1 MSRKYRIDRVEVTG
15 ATPFLGYDRCG
26 APMYSRDP
34 ERVMSWL
41 GDAWRYRFNQL
52 RSRRSRYLMGA
63 KNVLVPISD
72 NPDMRSIK
80 ETREDCSWLG
90 SCPDLILLSCQYL
103 ENTEWFAATK
113 RRKTNV
119 KHGRKPGPM
128 PSFRRKR
135 SGLRFTVLR
144 NNGKGYRIVTYSR
157 KHAEVIIGGT
167 NPAGH
172 RIPGDGARF
181 RVHIH
186 FRLSRPVLDSTSIH
200 VNWTAR
206 TISFTSPIPERD
218 HTPTGRRTGID
229 VGVRHEAALSDGR
242 LLDLPLAKLKQL
254 DKRIDKLHHAQ
265 ARCVREAGYSN
276 AKPYLK
282 HGPSKRYLELGRQ
295 ARALQERKTRIITD
309 WQHKT
314 SRWLVDRH
322 DLIVMETLQAANMTR
337 KPKPKPDPDKPGQ
350 WLPNGRNAKRA
361 LNKGMQQASL
371 SRLRGMIEYKSKA
384 AGITFLTVNPAYT
397 SQTCHHCGHVAK
409 ENRESQ
415 AVFHCHACGW
425 RDNADVNAA
434 KNILTDGLRILQ
446 AQAVAEARSGR
457 DTSETRIQDTRPQAG
472 QAEPMAVLQRR
483 KTGRTGNTR

>member
-80 ETREDCSWLG
+80 ETREDRSWLG

-181 RVHIH
+181 QVHIH

-206 TISFTSPIPERD
+206 TISFTSPIPEHD

-242 LLDLPLAKLKQL
+242 LLDLPLASSSSWTS
-254 DKRIDKLHHAQ
+254 ASTS
-265 ARCVREAGYSN
+265 SN
-276 AKPYLK
+276 APRRVV
-282 HGPSKRYLELGRQ
+282 S
-295 ARALQERKTRIITD
+295 ARPGIRTR
-309 WQHKT
+309 
-314 SRWLVDRH
+314 
-322 DLIVMETLQAANMTR
+322 
-337 KPKPKPDPDKPGQ
+337 
-350 WLPNGRNAKRA
+350 
-361 LNKGMQQASL
+361 
-371 SRLRGMIEYKSKA
+371 
-384 AGITFLTVNPAYT
+384 NP
-397 SQTCHHCGHVAK
+397 
-409 ENRESQ
+409 
-415 AVFHCHACGW
+415 
-425 RDNADVNAA
+425 
-434 KNILTDGLRILQ
+434 I
-446 AQAVAEARSGR
+446 
-457 DTSETRIQDTRPQAG
+457 
-472 QAEPMAVLQRR
+472 
-483 KTGRTGNTR
+483 